1 MTKPII
7 AVSIYVQGIETAIT
21 VSDATVAGVGGAV
34 VAALDAG
41 QDLHFNNGT
50 TEYFIPFH
58 AVAYATIT
66 RTTQTVDD
74 PVDDLCV
81 TEETPGNGGSE
92 EETPGHGG
100 SGGV

>member
-7 AVSIYVQGIETAIT
+7 AVTIYVHGVETAIT
-21 VSDATVAGVGGAV
+21 VSDATAAGLGGAV
-34 VAALDAG
+34 AAALDAG

-66 RTTQTVDD
+66 RMTQTVDD

-81 TEETPGNGGSE
+81 TEETSE
-92 EETPGHGG
+92 EETPGAGD
-100 SGGV
+100 

>member
-50 TEYFIPFH
+50 TEYFIPFGSI
-58 AVAYATIT
+58 AYATIT

-74 PVDDLCV
+74 PVDSLCV
-81 TEETPGNGGSE
+81 TEETSEEETPGNGG
-92 EETPGHGG
+92 
-100 SGGV
+100 

>member
-21 VSDATVAGVGGAV
+21 VSDANVAGVGGAV
-34 VAALDAG
+34 LAALDAG

-50 TEYFIPFH
+50 TEYFIPFGS
-58 AVAYATIT
+58 VAYATIT

-74 PVDDLCV
+74 PTDDLCV
-81 TEETPGNGGSE
+81 DDSEGG
-92 EETPGHGG
+92 
-100 SGGV
+100 

>member
-7 AVSIYVQGIETAIT
+7 AVSIYVRGIETAIT

-50 TEYFIPFH
+50 TEYFIPFDS
-58 AVAYATIT
+58 VAYATIT
-66 RTTQTVDD
+66 RTSTTVDD

-81 TEETPGNGGSE
+81 TEETSGDEGSGD
-92 EETPGHGG
+92 ETPGAGG
-100 SGGV
+100 